1 MTEREKLEREIYTLG
16 QIVGSNAATLNSKT
30 MSNDDRAALQ
40 RQMTTRISH
49 LKLLQKRLER
59 LSKEARRQ
67 LAQAGHGP
75 ASLSRADLGM

>member
-1 MTEREKLEREIYTLG
+1 
-16 QIVGSNAATLNSKT
+16 

-59 LSKEARRQ
+59 LSDGGTSSTGPGGPWPRWPVAR
-67 LAQAGHGP
+67 
-75 ASLSRADLGM
+75 

>member
-1 MTEREKLEREIYTLG
+1 MTGQEKLKREIYTLG
-16 QIVGSNAATLNSKT
+16 QIVVSNASTLNYKT

-59 LSKEARRQ
+59 LSDRRTSPP
-67 LAQAGHGP
+67 GSDGP
-75 ASLSRADLGM
+75 WPRWPIVR